1 MTRAMIE
8 CEQPLQTMRD
18 GRPVR
23 RAVRRFGM
31 PRAAVLEPS
40 ITAEVVHDFRNTLAA
55 VSMLS
60 ELMLAEFQQIEQES
74 PVCEI
79 ARDVRRGCADALDL
93 CDHLLPNSG
102 SAPSAG
108 RPVQL
113 SELVTRIAP
122 LLRTYVRAPSTLR
135 FELADDLPLQVLDSG
150 ALGRILLNLVKNA
163 GEALGEAQGIV
174 TVTTGWLDLQAA
186 DLPDSDEDLPQQRG
200 RRMCLT
206 VRDTGC
212 GMDGRARSRLLRS
225 AFTTKE
231 IGHGLGMA
239 SVRRMAEQQ
248 HAHVLLQSRVGAGTT
263 VRVVFDDA
271 APVDEGLPDSKMH
284 GFRGT

>member
-1 MTRAMIE
+1 MTTATIDRPQFMADA
-8 CEQPLQTMRD
+8 TYR
-18 GRPVR
+18 RPVR
-23 RAVRRFGM
+23 PAVKRFEM
-31 PRAAVLEPS
+31 PRTPVLEPS

-74 PVCEI
+74 PIWEI

-93 CDHLLPNSG
+93 CDHLLPKSG
-102 SAPSAG
+102 SAPSAS

-135 FELADDLPLQVLDSG
+135 FELADDLPLREFDSG

-163 GEALGEAQGIV
+163 GEALGEEPGSV
-174 TVTTGWLDLQAA
+174 TVTTGWIDLPAA
-186 DLPDSDEDLPQQRG
+186 DLPDSGENLPQARG

-212 GMDGRARSRLLRS
+212 GMDELTRSRLLRS
-225 AFTTKE
+225 TFTTKDN
-231 IGHGLGMA
+231 GHGLGLA
-239 SVRRMAEQQ
+239 SVRRMAAQQ
-248 HAHVLLQSRVGAGTT
+248 HAHVQLESHADVGTT

-271 APVDEGLPDSKMH
+271 APLGEGLPHSKMR

>member
-1 MTRAMIE
+1 MTTATIDRPQLMIDA
-8 CEQPLQTMRD
+8 TYR
-18 GRPVR
+18 RPVR
-23 RAVRRFGM
+23 LDVKQFEM
-31 PRAAVLEPS
+31 PRAPLLVPG

-60 ELMLAEFQQIEQES
+60 ELMLAEFQQIAQQS

-79 ARDVRRGCADALDL
+79 ARDVRRGCADALEL
-93 CDHLLPNSG
+93 CDHLLPKSG
-102 SAPSAG
+102 NAPSAS

-113 SELVTRIAP
+113 SDLVTRIAP

-135 FELADDLPLQVLDSG
+135 FELADDLPLRELDSA

-163 GEALGEAQGIV
+163 GEALGDERGIV
-174 TVTTGWLDLQAA
+174 TVTTGWIDLPAA
-186 DLPDSDEDLPQQRG
+186 DLPDSEEDLPQPRG
-200 RRMCLT
+200 RRLCLT
-206 VRDTGC
+206 VCDTGC
-212 GMDGRARSRLLRS
+212 GMDELTRSRLLRS
-225 AFTTKE
+225 TFTTKE
-231 IGHGLGMA
+231 NGHGLGMA
-239 SVRRMAEQQ
+239 SVRRMATQQ

-271 APVDEGLPDSKMH
+271 APLDEGLPHSKMH